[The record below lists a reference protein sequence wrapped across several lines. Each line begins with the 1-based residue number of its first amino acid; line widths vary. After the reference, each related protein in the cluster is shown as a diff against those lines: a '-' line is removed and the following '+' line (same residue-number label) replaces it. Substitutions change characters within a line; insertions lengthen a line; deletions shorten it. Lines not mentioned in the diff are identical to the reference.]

1 MAEPLQ
7 PRTSGSKPLVLCA
20 DDYAF
25 HAGVSQAVCALADQS
40 RLTATSVMVL
50 SPRWRTDAAALAERR
65 GRLDVGLHLDWT
77 SPFAQVAGHGATLLA
92 AMRRAVFGGFDT
104 QAARGVIERQLDL
117 FEATWGAPPDHVD
130 GHQHVQQFAG
140 IREALV
146 AVIARRYPRHLPWLR
161 VSRAPA
167 GQRTFK
173 TAVLTALGA
182 APLVRLARAAGI
194 PCAPALSGIYG
205 FDLGVPG
212 YGRQM
217 EHWLRSAPAGTEI
230 MCHPGA
236 PDASVPDEIAA
247 ARTRELDYLSGSAFV
262 QALQAAGVRLERG
275 STLYR
280 SGTLSA

>member
-1 MAEPLQ
+1 MAVPLH
-7 PRTSGSKPLVLCA
+7 PKAPGGKPLVLCA

-25 HAGVSQAVCALADQS
+25 HAGVSQAVCALVDRS

-50 SPRWRTDAAALAERR
+50 SPRWRVDAAALAERR

-77 SPFAQVAGHGATLLA
+77 SPFAQAAGHGVTLLA

-140 IREALV
+140 IRDALV
-146 AVIARRYPRHLPWLR
+146 EVIARRYPRRLPWLR

-173 TAVLTALGA
+173 TFVLSTLGA
-182 APLVRLARAAGI
+182 EPLVRLAGAAGI
-194 PCAPALSGIYG
+194 PCAPALSGVYG

-212 YGRQM
+212 YGRKM
-217 EHWLRSAPAGTEI
+217 EHWLRGAPAGAEI

-236 PDASVPDEIAA
+236 PDLSVHDEIAA
-247 ARTRELDYLSGSAFV
+247 ARTRELEYFSSDAFV

-280 SGTLSA
+280 PGTVSA